1 MLPATRMLSAL
12 LSFATQLTALA
23 YVSNS
28 ASEEDQEDGIG
39 VLGAAM
45 GSGNSFISLGRIVGP
60 IWAGFIFDIMGN
72 SCSPSRQTSR
82 RAFSSLSK
90 PPFVSTPTQ
99 FAAIISR
106 VEGREGV
113 QRVEGS
119 AHSTKPIEPA

>member
-1 MLPATRMLSAL
+1 MLSAL

-60 IWAGFIFDIMGN
+60 IWAGFIFDIMVRYSYLSWAVIMSAG
-72 SCSPSRQTSR
+72 
-82 RAFSSLSK
+82 SLIGLTWISQREHK
-90 PPFVSTPTQ
+90 ATVEAWHP
-99 FAAIISR
+99 AAR
-106 VEGREGV
+106 
-113 QRVEGS
+113 
-119 AHSTKPIEPA
+119 